1 MWVHFACLQVLPS
14 RMYSILD
21 QTHASV
27 VVEVSHMHAHFVGGW
42 FARKAD
48 VLRLVGDV
56 LLDPASK
63 QGTPLTRWL
72 TAVDAFDHSDK
83 ATSQAIYQAR
93 IVEIGSMQH
102 SLC

>member
-1 MWVHFACLQVLPS
+1 MH
-14 RMYSILD
+14 YILD

-27 VVEVSHMHAHFVGGW
+27 VGEVHHMHAHFVGGW

-56 LLDPASK
+56 LLDPTSK

-83 ATSQAIYQAR
+83 ATSQAIYKAGV
-93 IVEIGSMQH
+93 VEVISMQH